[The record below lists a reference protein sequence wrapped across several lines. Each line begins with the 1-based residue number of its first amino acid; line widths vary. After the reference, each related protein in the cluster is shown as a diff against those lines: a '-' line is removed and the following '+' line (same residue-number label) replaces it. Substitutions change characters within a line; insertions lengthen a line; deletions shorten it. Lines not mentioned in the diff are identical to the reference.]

1 MSIMKFIVSFLACVL
16 SVSACKTSK
25 EVSSNIKFEGSFK
38 ISMLNTND
46 VSGKGLTFN
55 IDRSTNKV
63 SGNSGCNSYN
73 GNYELSETNHTIS
86 FSRIFTTKMYCVEQ
100 EKNDIEREFLK
111 TLSKEF
117 RIIFKKQGVELEA
130 ISDRSL
136 KISLIKSSQVN

>member
-1 MSIMKFIVSFLACVL
+1 
-16 SVSACKTSK
+16 
-25 EVSSNIKFEGSFK
+25 
-38 ISMLNTND
+38 MLNTND

-63 SGNSGCNSYN
+63 SGNSVATATM
-73 GNYELSETNHTIS
+73 NYELSETNHTIS

-117 RIIFKKQGVELEA
+117 RIIFKNKVL
-130 ISDRSL
+130 S
-136 KISLIKSSQVN
+136 